1 MFMPI
6 VCLCAPPIVAA
17 GHYAYNNNSC
27 VTRKLSHSCVS
38 SAYMAS
44 RFLFVL
50 RPIRLNAYTRMT
62 NNLTL
67 FEHPQFGNVR
77 VKMDASNEPIF
88 CLRDLCEALG
98 LNPSHV
104 KERLDDGVVST
115 DTISDSLGR
124 TQYVNFVN
132 ESGMYD
138 VVLDSRKK
146 SARVFRKW
154 ITDEVLPSIRK
165 TGKYELPKQ
174 EVAPVDE
181 KKITKENVESR
192 ILLTEAY
199 TRLLNINDTSKA
211 MMLNSIAQDL
221 GHPLLDYVPSKGVMH
236 SVTYLLKAN
245 GVEMSAQ
252 KFNKI
257 LAEKGFLEVM
267 TRPTRGGEKHFYN
280 IPDRWKEYGENQTSP
295 QNPKETQPN
304 WYDNKFHELLNLIK

>member
-1 MFMPI
+1 
-6 VCLCAPPIVAA
+6 
-17 GHYAYNNNSC
+17 
-27 VTRKLSHSCVS
+27 
-38 SAYMAS
+38 MA
-44 RFLFVL
+44 
-50 RPIRLNAYTRMT
+50 ND
-62 NNLTL
+62 LTL
-67 FEHPQFGNVR
+67 FEHPDFGNVR
-77 VKMDASNEPIF
+77 VVMDASNEPQF
-88 CLRDLCEALG
+88 CLLDLSEVLE
-98 LNPSHV
+98 LNPS
-104 KERLDDGVVST
+104 KAAQRLDDNVLSKYVIL
-115 DTISDSLGR
+115 DKCGR
-124 TQYVNFVN
+124 QKLANFVN
-132 ESGMYD
+132 EDGMYD
-138 VVLDSRKK
+138 LVLDSRKPIAK
-146 SARVFRKW
+146 AFRKW
-154 ITDEVLPSIRK
+154 ITSEVIPSIRK

-174 EVAPVDE
+174 EVTPVDE

-295 QNPKETQPN
+295 QNPKETQPV
-304 WYDNKFHELLNLIK
+304 WYDNKFPELLNLING